1 MTLERQRY
9 RTDHRT
15 QPFGGPLGH
24 YLLND
29 YLLKRDWNP
38 DGPVMVPE
46 QMHETAR
53 NASGYVHLEGGKPA
67 MRRAWLNYLSGYPW
81 QAMRLAIDMVR
92 ENDPEAV
99 AVLEYYQLPESR
111 RVSRYKFAFEQN
123 CAESTLSDRFK
134 RAIRK
139 VSEHM
144 GVAME
149 AWEGKREW
157 PAEH

>member
-1 MTLERQRY
+1 MMTLQRKRL

-15 QPFGGPLGH
+15 KPFGGPLGH
-24 YLLND
+24 YLLNG
-29 YLLKRDWNP
+29 YLLKQDWCP
-38 DGPVMVPE
+38 DGATMVPE

-67 MRRAWLNYLSGYPW
+67 MRRAWLNHLSGYPW

-92 ENDPEAV
+92 ERDPEAI

-111 RVSRYKFAFEQN
+111 RISRYEFARQQI
-123 CAESTLSDRFK
+123 CAETTLSDRFK

-139 VSEHM
+139 VSEHL
-144 GVAME
+144 GLAME
-149 AWEGKREW
+149 VWEGGR
-157 PAEH
+157 